1 MTFAGNEAL
10 QALSFN
16 ETSDIFPRIRRKRF
30 VWLHVSYY
38 LGPLSSRFIAE
49 PDTRRCIENRVAIT
63 MITLWASCKVLE
75 LVGGDGMCNSFRYAS
90 NHSLPVFWREEIL
103 EILYSVDGRIQRCNC
118 WRNPWDCGEICGKN
132 NNFFEFW

>member
-10 QALSFN
+10 QAPSFN

-49 PDTRRCIENRVAIT
+49 PDTRRCIENRVANDDNAMGFVQSPGI
-63 MITLWASCKVLE
+63 
-75 LVGGDGMCNSFRYAS
+75 
-90 NHSLPVFWREEIL
+90 
-103 EILYSVDGRIQRCNC
+103 GRR
-118 WRNPWDCGEICGKN
+118 
-132 NNFFEFW
+132 